1 MPGVPQSILVGWL
14 VLHFAFAITQ
24 GAFAGFIGLDQQG
37 CATPQ
42 RWICGTPLEP
52 LTTAVIDFEFGI
64 GIILEVF
71 SLVKNALITIFRLV
85 ILDYE
90 ILYWGGPLG
99 VVSGSSGVPQIL
111 RCGVAQS
118 CWSSPMNPANAP
130 LSLIHI

>member
-24 GAFAGFIGLDQQG
+24 GAFAGFIGLDQQD

-52 LTTAVIDFEFGI
+52 LTTAIIDFEFGI

-71 SLVKNALITIFRLV
+71 SLVKDALITIFRLV

-99 VVSGSSGVPQIL
+99 VVSLMIRAIAGL
-111 RCGVAQS
+111 LALYATVAI
-118 CWSSPMNPANAP
+118 A
-130 LSLIHI
+130 LKVLFLDR